1 MGKELLLIKL
11 KHYIFGYNS
20 KFQIIL
26 RVFSRKYNYSSD
38 IITQASELFEDSISF

>member
-26 RVFSRKYNYSSD
+26 RVFSRKYNK
-38 IITQASELFEDSISF
+38 QAKKSILTNLKCF